1 MSESSRKDA
10 TDPIRELPEDWRLF
24 LVSQKMKVIAT
35 AGPVAGGASELING
49 LDLADVLEKEGL
61 ALADVGELLVCL
73 EDMPTECELRLR
85 LGEPATCIVARGF
98 EESRGISC
106 VVLRP
111 KADPDAE
118 RLLPAAWAW
127 ASQTVRMLG
136 LLRPDPS
143 NAPLQILVVDQN
155 PEVVEFGRT
164 LARKLG
170 CRSSGALSG
179 GEALAQAKARKF
191 DLVLV
196 DNMIPGFGPAI
207 LERLLKE
214 RGDRDW
220 GQAPMVAAMTKDV
233 STLEDPEQIA
243 IEKPISIGELKE
255 VVQLARRQ
263 KTDPKKGGSNGCGL
277 PVLKMDLWRSDMPLL
292 RRLSKALVGQGSE
305 LSFKLGDKPGY
316 SESAELLEDLKSLKN
331 GSDILHAYRL
341 SAACRDLLD
350 SIHLLQTKA
359 WKVQLENLLI
369 EIEGF
374 RLFAAG
380 QGLLRD

>member
-1 MSESSRKDA
+1 MSEASRNDA
-10 TDPIRELPEDWRLF
+10 KDPIQELPEDWRLF
-24 LVSQKMKVIAT
+24 LVNDKMKVMAT
-35 AGPVAGGASELING
+35 AGPVAAGSAGLING
-49 LDLADVLEKEGL
+49 LDLADVLEQEGL
-61 ALADVGELLVCL
+61 DLAEVGELLVCL

-98 EESRGISC
+98 EESLGICC

-111 KADPDAE
+111 KADPASE
-118 RLLPAAWAW
+118 KLLPAAWGW
-127 ASQTVRMLG
+127 ATQTVKMLG

-155 PEVVEFGRT
+155 PEVVEFGRA

-170 CRSSGALSG
+170 CRSSGAVSG
-179 GEALAQAKARKF
+179 GEALAQAKARRF

-196 DNMIPGFGPAI
+196 DNLIPGFGPTV

-220 GQAPMVAAMTKDV
+220 GQAPMVAAMTADV
-233 STLEDPEQIA
+233 SSLEDPGQIA
-243 IEKPISIGELKE
+243 VEKPISIADLKE
-255 VVQLARRQ
+255 VVQLARHR
-263 KTDPKKGGSNGCGL
+263 KANPGEGKELVSGL
-277 PVLKMDLWRSDMPLL
+277 PVLKMDLWRGDIPLL
-292 RRLSKALVGQGSE
+292 RRLSKALVAQGAE
-305 LSFKLGDKPGY
+305 LSSKLGDGSGY
-316 SESAELLEDLKSLKN
+316 QSSSELLEDLKSLKN

-350 SIHLLQTKA
+350 SIDLLQTKA
-359 WKVQLENLLI
+359 WKAQLDNLMI

-374 RLFAAG
+374 RLFASG